1 MTDKEL
7 KRLSRTELLEL
18 LVNQVEENEALKA
31 QVSALTAKLEERA
44 IQIEESGSLAEAALK
59 LSGIFSAAD
68 EAAERYLENRK
79 RQADE
84 LCAEKEKETQSS
96 RAPGTSGAQKTCY
109 VEEIRQVYKIKGK
122 AGENHRRV

>member
-79 RQADE
+79 RQAAE
-84 LCAEKEKETQSS
+84 LCAEKEKETQERCMEVIRMIGE
-96 RAPGTSGAQKTCY
+96 RARKQEEETSGKP
-109 VEEIRQVYKIKGK
+109 VESDG
-122 AGENHRRV
+122 GDGPC

>member
-84 LCAEKEKETQSS
+84 LCGEEEKGTQERCLGDLRMIGG
-96 RAPGTSGAQKTCY
+96 RARKQEEETSGTP
-109 VEEIRQVYKIKGK
+109 VESDG
-122 AGENHRRV
+122 GDGPC

>member
-84 LCAEKEKETQSS
+84 LCAEKEKETQERCMEVIRMIGE
-96 RAPGTSGAQKTCY
+96 RARKQEEETSGTP
-109 VEEIRQVYKIKGK
+109 VESDG
-122 AGENHRRV
+122 GDGPC

>member
-59 LSGIFSAAD
+59 RSGIFSAAD

-84 LCAEKEKETQSS
+84 LCAEKEKETQERCMEVIRMIGE
-96 RAPGTSGAQKTCY
+96 RARKQEEETSGTP
-109 VEEIRQVYKIKGK
+109 VESDG
-122 AGENHRRV
+122 GDGPC

>member
-68 EAAERYLENRK
+68 EAAERYLETGSGRPTSFAPRRK
-79 RQADE
+79 RKPRSAVWR
-84 LCAEKEKETQSS
+84 SF
-96 RAPGTSGAQKTCY
+96 G
-109 VEEIRQVYKIKGK
+109 
-122 AGENHRRV
+122 

>member
-84 LCAEKEKETQSS
+84 LCAEKEKETQERCMEVIRMIGE
-96 RAPGTSGAQKTCY
+96 RARKQEEETFGTP
-109 VEEIRQVYKIKGK
+109 VESDG
-122 AGENHRRV
+122 GDGPC

>member
-44 IQIEESGSLAEAALK
+44 IQIEESGSLAEARRMRLRNAIWRTG
-59 LSGIFSAAD
+59 SGRPTSFAP
-68 EAAERYLENRK
+68 RRK
-79 RQADE
+79 RKPRSAVWR
-84 LCAEKEKETQSS
+84 SF
-96 RAPGTSGAQKTCY
+96 G
-109 VEEIRQVYKIKGK
+109 
-122 AGENHRRV
+122 

>member
-79 RQADE
+79 RQHDE
-84 LCAEKEKETQSS
+84 LCAEKEKETQERCMEVIRMIGE
-96 RAPGTSGAQKTCY
+96 RARKQEEETSGKP
-109 VEEIRQVYKIKGK
+109 VESDG
-122 AGENHRRV
+122 GDGPC

>member
-84 LCAEKEKETQSS
+84 LCAEKEKETQ
-96 RAPGTSGAQKTCY
+96 
-109 VEEIRQVYKIKGK
+109 
-122 AGENHRRV
+122 

>member
-18 LVNQVEENEALKA
+18 LGNQVEENEALKA

-44 IQIEESGSLAEAALK
+44 VQIEESGSLAEAALK

-84 LCAEKEKETQSS
+84 LCAEKTGGRDFRK
-96 RAPGTSGAQKTCY
+96 ASG
-109 VEEIRQVYKIKGK
+109 V
-122 AGENHRRV
+122 RRG